1 MKKALFTLILT
12 IFFGCTPILKPIML
26 DKLNKENT
34 TFDNVV
40 EYLQKNNLKVINEFE
55 PEIEERSTPL
65 GTVTLITLETDW
77 HDTGIFLEDLN
88 SNGFVKYKVRFGVD
102 LPDALPGILGINP
115 KFAYKNND
123 DMTQKDKAPKE
134 IFDHIDGFTQK
145 MSEYFK

>member
-1 MKKALFTLILT
+1 MK
-12 IFFGCTPILKPIML
+12 
-26 DKLNKENT
+26 
-34 TFDNVV
+34 
-40 EYLQKNNLKVINEFE
+40 KNNLKVINEFE

-115 KFAYKNND
+115 KFAYKKND
-123 DMTQKDKAPKE
+123 DMTQKE
-134 IFDHIDGFTQK
+134 IIKVDFPDYLHMK
-145 MSEYFK
+145 MVTFS

>member
-1 MKKALFTLILT
+1 MKKALFTSILT

-40 EYLQKNNLKVINEFE
+40 EYLQKSNLKIINEFE

-77 HDTGIFLEDLN
+77 HDTGIFLEDLD

-102 LPDALPGILGINP
+102 LPDALPGVMKINP
-115 KFAYKNND
+115 KFAYKNNGG
-123 DMTQKDKAPKE
+123 MTQKDKAPKE
-134 IFDHIDGFTQK
+134 VFDYINGFTQK